1 MYESKKNSGRKDIYK
16 YQKSSHQKNFHNST
30 YFGYHKYNKYKQK
43 YNHSNSIK
51 DYDEETIFSQIFE
64 GTKSTKKTDLKEID
78 NLTPTPTIKEC
89 KTLNDNKENFSINSN
104 YINELNTEMKTSD
117 IKDINEINKKDISE
131 NISSFNDNSSCNTL
145 SENFIICEKEN
156 DNDNENKINEKLNN
170 EINNITNIT
179 NITNLNNENNIN
191 FNNNANINNL
201 NFNVENVINDLL
213 TKNNECFFASN
224 EKENIHLDYKKN
236 VYKTPQPFKANSSPI
251 NLTSN
256 DMKDA
261 YYVPKKLST
270 IYDMYGTQQQPNIFD
285 RRRNS
290 FNNFNFMTIQ
300 KPTISLSNKQ
310 IPNYSNLGI
319 SNNNLNY
326 FKNNNNNFLHFNNG
340 NNNMSMNSSFNIPSS
355 PNIPIN
361 SFNVFESNNINNI
374 GNIGNIN
381 NLQNIQKCLT
391 HNNHHNLNKNPFHN
405 MMPQLELN
413 KCILKTQINNNNLFE
428 KDKENTDILEIYVK
442 ISKTETLTFKI
453 RRYDDMFK
461 TVKMF
466 CEINKLDI
474 KLIRPFIVYIIRAL
488 NSIYGIYNL
497 NLKSDEIQFIKD
509 IKDNFYKD
517 VEEENNTVNKDEK
530 GDDNN
535 NNDGSGDNV
544 EKTGIIFSDSKEN
557 CDDEEEEDDDPDED
571 D

>member
-64 GTKSTKKTDLKEID
+64 GSKSTKKTDLKEID
-78 NLTPTPTIKEC
+78 DLSPTPTIKTC
-89 KTLNDNKENFSINSN
+89 KTIIDNKENFSFNSN

-117 IKDINEINKKDISE
+117 IKNINELNKKDINE

-145 SENFIICEKEN
+145 SENLFIGEKEN
-156 DNDNENKINEKLNN
+156 DENKINNEKLNI
-170 EINNITNIT
+170 EINNITNI
-179 NITNLNNENNIN
+179 NNENNIN
-191 FNNNANINNL
+191 LNSNGNINNL

-213 TKNNECFFASN
+213 IKNNECFFASN
-224 EKENIHLDYKKN
+224 EKENIHLEYKKN

-251 NLTSN
+251 NLSSN
-256 DMKDA
+256 DMKEA

-270 IYDMYGTQQQPNIFD
+270 IYDMYGSQQQPNIFD

-300 KPTISLSNKQ
+300 KPSISLSNKQ

-319 SNNNLNY
+319 SNNNNLNY

-340 NNNMSMNSSFNIPSS
+340 NNNISMNSNFSIPSS
-355 PNIPIN
+355 PNLPIN
-361 SFNVFESNNINNI
+361 SFNLFDSNNINNI

-381 NLQNIQKCLT
+381 NLPNIQKCLT
-391 HNNHHNLNKNPFHN
+391 HNNHHSLNKNPFHN

-442 ISKTETLTFKI
+442 ISETETLTFKI

-474 KLIRPFIVYIIRAL
+474 KLIRPFIIYIIRAL

-497 NLKSDEIQFIKD
+497 SLKSDEIQFLKD
-509 IKDNFYKD
+509 IKNNFYKD
-517 VEEENNTVNKDEK
+517 DEEDCNTVNKDEK
-530 GDDNN
+530 EEDKN
-535 NNDGSGDNV
+535 NNDDIGDND
-544 EKTGIIFSDSKEN
+544 EKKGENLFSDSKEN
-557 CDDEEEEDDDPDED
+557 FNDEEEEEDDSNSAED

>member
-1 MYESKKNSGRKDIYK
+1 MYESKKNTGRKDIYK

-51 DYDEETIFSQIFE
+51 DYDEESIFSQIFE
-64 GTKSTKKTDLKEID
+64 GNKSTKKIDLKEID
-78 NLTPTPTIKEC
+78 DLTPTPTIKTC

-117 IKDINEINKKDISE
+117 IKDINEINKKEINE
-131 NISSFNDNSSCNTL
+131 NISSFNDNSSCLTL
-145 SENFIICEKEN
+145 SENLIISEKDN
-156 DNDNENKINEKLNN
+156 DNANENKINEKLNN
-170 EINNITNIT
+170 EINNITNI
-179 NITNLNNENNIN
+179 NFENNIN

-213 TKNNECFFASN
+213 IKNNDCFFASN
-224 EKENIHLDYKKN
+224 EKENIHLEYKKN

-251 NLTSN
+251 NLSSN
-256 DMKDA
+256 DMKEA

-310 IPNYSNLGI
+310 IPNYSNLSI
-319 SNNNLNY
+319 TNNNNLNY
-326 FKNNNNNFLHFNNG
+326 FKNNNNNFLHFNNR
-340 NNNMSMNSSFNIPSS
+340 NNNISINSNFSIPSS
-355 PNIPIN
+355 PNLPIN
-361 SFNVFESNNINNI
+361 SFSLFDSNNINNI
-374 GNIGNIN
+374 GNFGNIN
-381 NLQNIQKCLT
+381 KLSNIQKCLT

-442 ISKTETLTFKI
+442 ISKTENLTFKI

-474 KLIRPFIVYIIRAL
+474 KLIRPFIIYIIRAL

-497 NLKSDEIQFIKD
+497 SLKSDEIQFLKD
-509 IKDNFYKD
+509 IKNNFYKD
-517 VEEENNTVNKDEK
+517 DEE
-530 GDDNN
+530 DNN
-535 NNDGSGDNV
+535 IINKEDDKKNNGGLVING
-544 EKTGIIFSDSKEN
+544 EKKGGNILNDSKEN
-557 CDDEEEEDDDPDED
+557 CDDEEADDSNSVDND
-571 D
+571 